1 MPPSGPIGT
10 HMRLPLISPADLTPE
25 QKPLYD
31 DMRKGIASNFNA
43 FKVEWEDGAL
53 MGPWNPWLHEPTI
66 GRAIWDL
73 TLAMTANATL
83 TDNVRQIAIL
93 VVGARFDAAY
103 EIYAHIAVAEREG
116 MKPERLA
123 TLVADLKP
131 TDLAADESVAFDVAY
146 ALVRGGTLPE
156 PLYRLAVDTFGQ
168 HGTNELIYL
177 VGLYS
182 LVSTTLNGFN
192 VPVPERE

>member
-1 MPPSGPIGT
+1 M
-10 HMRLPLISPADLTPE
+10 
-25 QKPLYD
+25 
-31 DMRKGIASNFNA
+31 
-43 FKVEWEDGAL
+43 
-53 MGPWNPWLHEPTI
+53 
-66 GRAIWDL
+66 
-73 TLAMTANATL
+73 
-83 TDNVRQIAIL
+83 
-93 VVGARFDAAY
+93 GARFDAAY

-131 TDLAADESVAFDVAY
+131 NDLTRDESVAFDLTY

-168 HGTNELIYL
+168 HGANELIYL

-182 LVSTTLNGFN
+182 LVSITLNGFN

>member
-1 MPPSGPIGT
+1 
-10 HMRLPLISPADLTPE
+10 MRLPLIAPSDLTPE
-25 QKPLYD
+25 QKSLYD
-31 DMRKGIASNFNA
+31 DMRKGISSNFNA
-43 FKVEWEDGAL
+43 FKVEREDGAL
-53 MGPWNPWLHEPTI
+53 MGPWNPWLHEPAI
-66 GRAIWDL
+66 GTAIWNL

-83 TDNVRQIAIL
+83 PDAVRQIAIL

-103 EIYAHIAVAEREG
+103 EIYAHIAVAERDG
-116 MKPERLA
+116 MKAERLA

-131 TDLAADESVAFDVAY
+131 VDFAADESVAYDISY

-156 PLYRLAVDTFGQ
+156 PLYTLGVKTFGQ
-168 HGTNELIYL
+168 HGMNELIYL

-182 LVSTTLNGFN
+182 LVSTTLNAYN

>member
-1 MPPSGPIGT
+1 
-10 HMRLPLISPADLTPE
+10 MRLPLIAPADLTPE

-31 DMRKGIASNFNA
+31 DMRKGISSNFNA
-43 FKVEWEDGAL
+43 FIVERDDGAL
-53 MGPWNPWLHEPTI
+53 MGPWNPWLHEPAT
-66 GRAIWDL
+66 GKAIWNL

-83 TDNVRQIAIL
+83 PDNVRQIAIL

-103 EIYAHIAVAEREG
+103 EIYAHIAVAEKEG
-116 MKPERLA
+116 MSAERLA
-123 TLVADLKP
+123 TLVAAVKP
-131 TDLAADESVAFDVAY
+131 NDLAKDESVAYDLAY
-146 ALVRGGTLPE
+146 ALSRGGTLPE
-156 PLYRLAVDTFGQ
+156 PLYRLAVATFGQ

-177 VGLYS
+177 VGLYA